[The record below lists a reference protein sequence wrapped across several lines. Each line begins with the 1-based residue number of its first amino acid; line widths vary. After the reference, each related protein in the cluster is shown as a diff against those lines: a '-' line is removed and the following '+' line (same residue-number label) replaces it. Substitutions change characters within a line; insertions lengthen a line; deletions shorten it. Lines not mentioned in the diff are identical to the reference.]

1 MREDAIL
8 SPSQVGQYL
17 KSMMDR
23 DHLLSRLLVR
33 GELSNY
39 KMYPSGHHYF
49 TLKDGEGAL
58 RCVMFRSDAQS
69 LRFRPENG
77 MQVIAA
83 GRVTVFPRDGQYQMY
98 CARLTPEGVGDLA
111 LAFEQLKEKLARE
124 GLFDPAR
131 KKKIPVFPRKIALI
145 TSPAGAAV
153 RDMIRILGARWPLA
167 EIKVIPV
174 RVQGMEAPQEIATT
188 IQWANWNGAADLI
201 ITGRGGGSMEDLWAF
216 NEEVVAQA
224 IYASGIPVI
233 SAVGH
238 EPDVTIADFVADLR
252 AATPSNAAE
261 LAVPDQNEVYVSLLG
276 NGERLERTISI
287 RLSRYRQTLDRLAAS
302 RPMTEPGSYFREKRL
317 LLDFQSSRLAH
328 GLRSSSA
335 GQRERLSRLSA
346 AFPGSAARTVTQ
358 CRERLNALAASLDA
372 LSPLKVLGRGY
383 AIARRG
389 DGKAVVSTGDVVSGD
404 KLELT
409 LSDGSV
415 DCRVL

>member
-131 KKKIPVFPRKIALI
+131 KKEIPVFPRKIALI

-174 RVQGMEAPQEIATT
+174 RVQGMEAPQEIAAA
-188 IQWANWNGAADLI
+188 IQWANWNGVADLI

-216 NEEVVAQA
+216 NEEVVARA